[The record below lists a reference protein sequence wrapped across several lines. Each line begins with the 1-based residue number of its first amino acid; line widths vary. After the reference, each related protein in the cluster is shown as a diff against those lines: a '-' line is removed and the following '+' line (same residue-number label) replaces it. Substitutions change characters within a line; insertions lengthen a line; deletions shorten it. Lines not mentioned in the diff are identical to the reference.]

1 MRQLLAAMKKEL
13 LLLIRD
19 KIGLSILFIMPILLI
34 IVMTLIQDA
43 VFSNINEEGFPIIFI
58 NNDNDTLGNRVEEGL
73 RNTQMIDYFDHI
85 NGEKATY
92 NSAKEAIKK
101 GEFLIGVYI
110 PKGATETVKEN
121 VFNIVAESIG
131 NYNDSLV
138 VKQRDVE
145 VKIII
150 DPIASK
156 SFVLSISSI
165 LREYISSVKTRMMFE
180 TFKDEISSLLPEKP
194 IYDSKYL
201 NQKIISYNQEYASNL
216 LNESAPSSV
225 QHNLPAWTIFSLFF
239 IVIPLVGSIMREKTE
254 GSVFRFHI
262 IPVSY
267 LLQINAKVMVYI
279 SVCMLQFVLMLVIGL
294 FLMPLLGMDRLILGD
309 SYFSLFIIALTTS
322 MSATAYAVLIGSLA
336 KTQQQGS
343 ILGSLSILVLSA
355 IGGIWVPTYIM
366 PDTMRIISKFSP
378 LNWSLDGFYGLFL
391 RGEDLIDILPQTG
404 LLVGFFILCLSLA
417 KFINKS
423 KQNI

>member
-1 MRQLLAAMKKEL
+1 
-13 LLLIRD
+13 
-19 KIGLSILFIMPILLI
+19 
-34 IVMTLIQDA
+34 MTLIQDA

>member
-1 MRQLLAAMKKEL
+1 MRQLLAAIKKEL

-34 IVMTLIQDA
+34 TVMTLIQDA
-43 VFSNINEEGFPIIFI
+43 VFSNINEEGFPVVFI

-73 RNTQMIDYFDHI
+73 RNTEMIHFFDHI
-85 NGEKATY
+85 DGEKATY
-92 NSAKEAIKK
+92 KNAKEAIKR
-101 GEFLIGVYI
+101 GEFLIGVCV
-110 PKGATETVKEN
+110 PKGATETVKDN

-131 NYNDSLV
+131 NINDSLV
-138 VKQRDVE
+138 LNQKDVDI
-145 VKIII
+145 KIII

-180 TFKDEISSLLPEKP
+180 TFKDEITSLLPEKP
-194 IYDSKYL
+194 IDNNKYL
-201 NQKIISYNQEYASNL
+201 NQRIISYNQEYASNL

-254 GSVFRFHI
+254 GSVFRFHT
-262 IPVSY
+262 IPASY

-279 SVCMLQFVLMLVIGL
+279 CVCMLQFVLMLIIGL
-294 FLMPLLGMDRLILGD
+294 FFMPLLGMDRLILGD
-309 SYFSLFIIALTTS
+309 SYFSLFIIALSTS
-322 MSATAYAVLIGSLA
+322 MAATAYAVLIGSLA

-366 PDTMRIISKFSP
+366 PQTMRVISKFSP

-391 RGEDLIDILPQTG
+391 RGEELIDILPQSG
-404 LLVGFFILCLSLA
+404 LLVGFFILCLTLA

-423 KQNI
+423 KQNM

>member
-73 RNTQMIDYFDHI
+73 RNTEMIDYFDHV

-165 LREYISSVKTRMMFE
+165 LREYISSVKTRIMFE

-194 IYDSKYL
+194 IDNSKYL

-254 GSVFRFHI
+254 GSVFRFHT
-262 IPVSY
+262 IPASY
-267 LLQINAKVMVYI
+267 LLQINAKVVVYI

-322 MSATAYAVLIGSLA
+322 MAATAYAVLIGSLA

-391 RGEDLIDILPQTG
+391 RGEGLIDILPQTG
-404 LLVGFFILCLSLA
+404 LLVGFFILCLTLA

-423 KQNI
+423 KKNI

>member
-1 MRQLLAAMKKEL
+1 
-13 LLLIRD
+13 
-19 KIGLSILFIMPILLI
+19 
-34 IVMTLIQDA
+34 MTLIQDA

-110 PKGATETVKEN
+110 PKGSTETVKEN

-145 VKIII
+145 IKIII

-165 LREYISSVKTRMMFE
+165 LREYISSVKTRIMFE

-194 IYDSKYL
+194 IDNSKYL

-254 GSVFRFHI
+254 GSVFRFHT

-322 MSATAYAVLIGSLA
+322 MAATAYAVLIGSLA